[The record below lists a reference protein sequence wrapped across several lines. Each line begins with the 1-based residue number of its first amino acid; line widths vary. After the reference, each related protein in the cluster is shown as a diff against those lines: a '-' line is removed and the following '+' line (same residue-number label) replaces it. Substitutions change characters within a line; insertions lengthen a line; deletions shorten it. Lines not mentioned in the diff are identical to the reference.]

1 MEKRKDERVREGVE
15 PLPVPLEGGR
25 EGRSRVE
32 VELGVPRG
40 VVVS

>member
-15 PLPVPLEGGR
+15 PVPLEEGGR